1 MKFSEELIKKIV
13 KDNYKIDVEV
23 QRLNGYDEQNFLLKD
38 ETGEKF
44 ILKVATDE
52 HGLPFLDAQIKII
65 NHLAISS
72 LSKKF
77 QIYLLNKENKELALY
92 VQDGKNYYIRIL
104 TFW

>member
-1 MKFSEELIKKIV
+1 M
-13 KDNYKIDVEV
+13 
-23 QRLNGYDEQNFLLKD
+23 
-38 ETGEKF
+38 
-44 ILKVATDE
+44 
-52 HGLPFLDAQIKII
+52 PFLDAQIKII

-104 TFW
+104 TFWEGDFWVDCKDLSENTYIGLGDFFACIT